1 MDGDKFFVVSWG
13 STESRYNPNYHRGL
27 GYSLTGW
34 GKLGRVAAV
43 KGGKRIPLGD
53 SYANEDTGFH
63 YLRVDNLGA
72 NGAIAGD
79 MKWLTEN
86 TYETLERY
94 RIFSGDVLISIAGTI
109 GRIAVF
115 DETNVRAPTIL
126 TENCAKLH
134 IGEEVLPKYLMLL
147 LLSSPLQKQMAR
159 DYIQT
164 TIPKLGLDRI
174 RQLRLPPIPEIAKQE
189 QVVAAWHM
197 EWNRF
202 KDTNLK
208 AAYLLDSIDDY
219 LLAELGITLPPE
231 PENTLA
237 SRIFT
242 SQRRELAGWRFDP
255 LFHSFKLWHA
265 IETAQIPHKKLGLCC
280 HYLKSG
286 FAAGGDMQLFDDG
299 GVIQLRP
306 TNIDAN
312 REWTFEK
319 NIYLSEDTLIDRP
332 GDIVQPGEVLF
343 NNTNSQELVG
353 KTVHMSMTEQPFF
366 CSNHMTRIQTIHTE
380 LNPEYL
386 AALLNAYQRLKV
398 FFSLCTNW
406 NNQSDNQSG
415 VNVDLLRQL
424 PIPVPPLTRQAAIT
438 EQIGAMRKE
447 AKCLHAEAQ
456 TELEAAKR
464 RIEAMLL
471 GGAA

>member
-1 MDGDKFFVVSWG
+1 MQTRSQAKLRDFIVTMSGG
-13 STESRYNPNYHRGL
+13 STPKAEEQEKYYADATTGVPFVRVQNLKVSGELSLDDVKHVNHETHHGL
-27 GYSLTGW
+27 LMRSQVKQDDLLVKITGV
-34 GKLGRVAAV
+34 GRMAVAAV
-43 KGGKRIPLGD
+43 PPQGFEGNINQHIARIRTKDRASSEALAAWLNTDIAEALAKRRSTGGTRPALDYPALRSIPVVLD
-53 SYANEDTGFH
+53 E
-63 YLRVDNLGA
+63 R
-72 NGAIAGD
+72 
-79 MKWLTEN
+79 TER
-86 TYETLERY
+86 E
-94 RIFSGDVLISIAGTI
+94 
-109 GRIAVF
+109 
-115 DETNVRAPTIL
+115 VRA
-126 TENCAKLH
+126 A
-134 IGEEVLPKYLMLL
+134 YD
-147 LLSSPLQKQMAR
+147 A
-159 DYIQT
+159 Y
-164 TIPKLGLDRI
+164 
-174 RQLRLPPIPEIAKQE
+174 
-189 QVVAAWHM
+189 
-197 EWNRF
+197 
-202 KDTNLK
+202 K
-208 AAYLLDSIDDY
+208 AALKQANQKLAGIDDY

-231 PENTLA
+231 RENTLA

-242 SQRRELAGWRFDP
+242 AQRRELAGWRFDP

-265 IETAQIPHKKLGLCC
+265 IEAAPVPHKKLGLCC

-332 GDIVQPGEVLF
+332 DDIVQSGEVLF

-353 KTVHMSMTEQPFF
+353 KTVYMGMAEQPFF
-366 CSNHMTRIQTIHTE
+366 CSNHMTRIQAINTG

-406 NNQSDNQSG
+406 NNQSG

-424 PIPVPPLTRQAAIT
+424 PIPVPPLTRQAAIA
-438 EQIGAMRKE
+438 EHIGAMRQESKR
-447 AKCLHAEAQ
+447 LRAEAQ
-456 TELEAAKR
+456 IELEAAKR